1 MPTTV
6 VAVANQKGGVG
17 KTTTSVSLAAAWAKL
32 GKKVLLIDLDPQ
44 GNSTSGLGLERTPGG
59 SLYGPL
65 TGDGDLAAKIVLTG
79 RDHLF
84 LIPSERD
91 LVAAEVEL
99 PGEGEYLLRL
109 RHLFAA
115 YRESE
120 EAADAVVID
129 CPPSSTVLSLNALS
143 AADYLLI
150 TLQCEYLAME
160 GLGEILRLREDLRAG
175 GNHPGLELAGIV
187 LTMFDSRTRLASQVV
202 EEVRE
207 HLGASV
213 FGTLIPRNVRLT
225 EAPSFGQTIFEY
237 DRSSNGAR
245 AYARLAEEV
254 GRRIGWHLG

>member
-17 KTTTSVSLAAAWAKL
+17 KTTTSVSLAAAWARL
-32 GKKVLLIDLDPQ
+32 GKDVLLIDLDPQ
-44 GNSTSGLGLERTPGG
+44 GNTTSGLGLERASGG

-65 TGDGDLAAKIVLTG
+65 TGEGDLASRVVATG
-79 RDHLF
+79 RDHLS
-84 LIPSERD
+84 LVPSERD

-99 PGEGEYLLRL
+99 PGDDEYLLRL
-109 RHLFAA
+109 RHLLAT

-120 EAADAVVID
+120 DAPDAVVID

-160 GLGEILRLREDLRAG
+160 GLGEILRLREDLRSG
-175 GNHPGLELAGIV
+175 GTHPGLELAGIV

-254 GRRIGWHLG
+254 GSRIGLRLG